1 MHLKEGFAFP
11 ELVTLSQILTR
22 IAEEEEGY
30 LQNTCRHHPF
40 ASVAFSDSRHDLL
53 TKIRF
58 SFLHS
63 GHDHVSPSRPE
74 RGCTRDLAYDAEDVL
89 DECWLVERH
98 DHSHCFC
105 TSTHLVFRYQMGRKI
120 RDVQDRLQSIR
131 AEAADLQFLQA
142 FIEYILSVLGQIPKI
157 V

>member
-1 MHLKEGFAFP
+1 MHLKEGSSLP

-40 ASVAFSDSRHDLL
+40 ASMAFSDSRHDLL

-63 GHDHVSPSRPE
+63 GHDHVSRAD
-74 RGCTRDLAYDAEDVL
+74 RKEDVL
-89 DECWLVERH
+89 GIWPTTLMMYSMNVC
-98 DHSHCFC
+98 
-105 TSTHLVFRYQMGRKI
+105 
-120 RDVQDRLQSIR
+120 RLSDMILAIVSALLR
-131 AEAADLQFLQA
+131 
-142 FIEYILSVLGQIPKI
+142 ILSSTIEWCERLEM
-157 V
+157 